1 MRGQGPVLIFQMQI
15 EDDGRSSY
23 TGEGSRASTKSTC
36 RTVRGLGYRASTR
49 TSEIL
54 ATVVP
59 EEWEDAQVPDGL
71 WDLLLRP
78 GVGNVHCQVLRGS
91 SYRAVET

>member
-1 MRGQGPVLIFQMQI
+1 MVI
-15 EDDGRSSY
+15 EDLVTQVRAA
-23 TGEGSRASTKSTC
+23 GSSTKSTC
-36 RTVRGLGYRASTR
+36 RTVLGLGYRASMR

-78 GVGNVHCQVLRGS
+78 AVGNVCCQVLRGS
-91 SYRAVET
+91 EHRGGMQREE